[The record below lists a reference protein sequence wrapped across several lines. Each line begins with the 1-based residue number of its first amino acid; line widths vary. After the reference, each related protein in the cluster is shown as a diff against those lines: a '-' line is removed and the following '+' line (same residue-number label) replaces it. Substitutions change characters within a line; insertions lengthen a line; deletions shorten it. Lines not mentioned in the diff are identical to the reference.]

1 MLRSS
6 EVSRNPG
13 SSSSLFLRDEP
24 QQATSDGS
32 FSRTLAKLTRSN
44 SRTNIK
50 TNPIIKVYNSSGNIE
65 LHSKP
70 LKINSLK
77 VEGDICLINREGNKR
92 RLETRMTKRTVIIMG
107 SFILMRIIFV
117 VSIVMRQMTYFFN
130 DIEPRQELLYYL
142 IEVCFICV
150 SFSSCFLNSL
160 TFILVTS
167 YFKDTTINCFKKVLK
182 FFKKSD

>member
-50 TNPIIKVYNSSGNIE
+50 TNPIIKVNSSGN
-65 LHSKP
+65 HF
-70 LKINSLK
+70 
-77 VEGDICLINREGNKR
+77 
-92 RLETRMTKRTVIIMG
+92 T
-107 SFILMRIIFV
+107 
-117 VSIVMRQMTYFFN
+117 
-130 DIEPRQELLYYL
+130 
-142 IEVCFICV
+142 
-150 SFSSCFLNSL
+150 
-160 TFILVTS
+160 
-167 YFKDTTINCFKKVLK
+167 LK
-182 FFKKSD
+182 FLLSTKFENF